1 MRALFAGVVLL
12 CAARAEQDSSKPAD
26 AHQTAQ
32 QPFHAPGAS
41 QVVDPRA
48 IAVMR
53 NLFSR
58 PAAAFTSDKSILS
71 LAQGKPLEGQP
82 APQTLAP
89 FLAPYTP
96 PATAQVSQ
104 WSNYNL
110 MMMSFWYRFEFGF
123 AVFQA
128 GPAPSPPQGGLPR
141 APRRALLPSPARPL
155 PSPSPIS
162 LDGLVSRAPAPFFP
176 NPPVSAFLSRCKPR
190 IKANGSRPR

>member
-58 PAAAFTSDKSILS
+58 PAAAFTRPDTRRHR
-71 LAQGKPLEGQP
+71 QRPLFP
-82 APQTLAP
+82 AP
-89 FLAPYTP
+89 
-96 PATAQVSQ
+96 AQ
-104 WSNYNL
+104 
-110 MMMSFWYRFEFGF
+110 
-123 AVFQA
+123 
-128 GPAPSPPQGGLPR
+128 
-141 APRRALLPSPARPL
+141 AL
-155 PSPSPIS
+155 
-162 LDGLVSRAPAPFFP
+162 
-176 NPPVSAFLSRCKPR
+176 
-190 IKANGSRPR
+190 